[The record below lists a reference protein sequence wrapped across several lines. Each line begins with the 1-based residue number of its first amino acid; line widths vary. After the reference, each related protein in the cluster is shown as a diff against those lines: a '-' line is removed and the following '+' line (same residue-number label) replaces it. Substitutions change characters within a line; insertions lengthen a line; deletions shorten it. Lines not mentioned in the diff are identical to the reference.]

1 MSEITII
8 NEKPVTIY
16 EVRDK
21 LSEIKK
27 RDKELNFRASKTEEH
42 LNSINTPKNLDEF
55 YEKISKLDIAR
66 LKEQHIKKILDIM
79 PKSVNELKVVMQG
92 YTISVTNENMKK
104 IVDIINK

>member
-1 MSEITII
+1 MTMKI
-8 NEKPVTIY
+8 
-16 EVRDK
+16 
-21 LSEIKK
+21 LSETPISAYQLKEELEKIRK
-27 RDKELNFRASKTEEH
+27 RDKELNFRGSKTEEH

-79 PKSVNELKVVMQG
+79 PKSVNELKAVMQG
-92 YTISVTNENMKK
+92 YTLSVTSENMKK